1 MSSDILT
8 SAPRPAPLSPPI
20 APRARGPE
28 GDARA
33 VLDALARLVR
43 GQAGSLRAMA
53 SAQAEW
59 LAQVS
64 SQLPRDHARGAD
76 ELDAAPVRRG
86 GGGAG
91 WRGAVEAL
99 ARTVILALASAR
111 PLRALEASIDRRI
124 AADEASQQA
133 AHAAASAH
141 VLRVRSRLTESEQR
155 LLDELLRDR
164 SLEEVLA
171 MIVRRG
177 EDEAL
182 EVLRSQLGSM
192 EPVVSAASLARQIG
206 GVRGLLTNEEY
217 DRLIM
222 RLPHLSEEEQGAL
235 HAHLRAMTPS
245 DAAMV
250 LRSYLRPLRAL
261 SGEPRS
267 SAPPA

>member
-1 MSSDILT
+1 MSSDIIT

-43 GQAGSLRAMA
+43 TQAGSLRAMA
-53 SAQAEW
+53 SAQADW
-59 LAQVS
+59 LSHVS
-64 SQLPRDHARGAD
+64 AQLPRDTD
-76 ELDAAPVRRG
+76 DTEVQPVQPVRRGG

-91 WRGAVEAL
+91 WRGAGWRGAIDAL
-99 ARTVILALASAR
+99 ARTLILALASAP

-155 LLDELLRDR
+155 LLDELLSDS

-171 MIVRRG
+171 MIVRRD
-177 EDEAL
+177 EDAAL

-250 LRSYLRPLRAL
+250 LRSYLRPLRA
-261 SGEPRS
+261 
-267 SAPPA
+267 